1 MAWQDDQGLWRYIVE
16 KLVTRKFGEVVCG
29 YTLLKGKMHECICV
43 PCENSLVK
51 NSGDLRRELKNQVN
65 RIICSLNKSQPLSP
79 ATLVITQKAMNKVIM
94 VTRMEIMYG
103 LNNLAFCS
111 PKLIRLWPLL
121 SVQSAIAKNNTK
133 SEIQHSSPGRLA
145 SYLEIVLSTLDLL
158 IMERSLLP
166 LLK

>member
-1 MAWQDDQGLWRYIVE
+1 M
-16 KLVTRKFGEVVCG
+16 VCG

-103 LNNLAFCS
+103 LNNMAFCS